1 MCPRMR
7 RAASHRLGDIL
18 RVRSVDVDVGEMR

>member
-7 RAASHRLGDIL
+7 RAASRRLGDIL